1 MPPEFESLVE
11 ENETFMEDS
20 ADTLANS
27 FNDAAPGLAAA
38 IIRAL
43 HPFATKDF
51 IGKDIKDLAA
61 ITAQVEKTVKAY
73 LSKAQAGAL
82 NNYLDDFDAV
92 MKNVLEVNSL
102 INNVDVLQNR
112 FTGITNELKAQAKG
126 ILIGDTDLIKGIQTE
141 IVNAVIRQESL
152 TTLEKTL
159 ETILRGG
166 NGLTGLLEK
175 HTQQY
180 ARDLLF
186 QANGLLNNAIGE
198 QIKANAYRYVGSIKP
213 GVHKKLKTGGR
224 SKTLTGE
231 SRPQCKRW
239 VKMEIIKLSELQA
252 EINWAFTNG
261 SGMIPGTNT
270 TNFVVNRGGFRCRHT
285 AYPILI

>member
-73 LSKAQAGAL
+73 LSKAQDGAL
-82 NNYLDDFDAV
+82 NSYLSDFDTI

-102 INNVDVLQNR
+102 VNNVDVLQNR
-112 FTGITNELKAQAKG
+112 FTAITTELKSQARG
-126 ILIGDTDLIKGIQTE
+126 ILIGDTDLIRGIQTE

-152 TTLEKTL
+152 TSLEKTL
-159 ETILRGG
+159 TTILRGG
-166 NGLTGLLEK
+166 NGLTGLLEH

-180 ARDLLF
+180 ARDILF
-186 QANGLLNNAIGE
+186 QANGALNNAIAE
-198 QIKANAYRYVGSIKP
+198 SINANAYRYVGSIKP
-213 GVHKKLKTGGR
+213 GVYKKLKTGGR

-252 EINWAFTNG
+252 EINWAFSNG
-261 SGMIPGTNT
+261 SGMINGTNT
-270 TNFVVNRGGFRCRHT
+270 QNFTTYRGGWNCRHSV
-285 AYPILI
+285 YPIVL